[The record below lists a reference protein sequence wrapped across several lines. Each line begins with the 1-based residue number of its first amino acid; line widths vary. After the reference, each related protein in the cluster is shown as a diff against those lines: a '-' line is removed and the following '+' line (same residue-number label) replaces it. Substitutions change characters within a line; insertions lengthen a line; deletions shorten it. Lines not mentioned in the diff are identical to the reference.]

1 MEAPDE
7 LSAGGGPV
15 LRQAQDERQTQDER
29 QARDEPFEG
38 LSEYPDSSGFG
49 VRSADRAGSAE
60 SRAQE
65 QRPRHEVTEVE
76 AAALVVRYQAGD
88 TEALARLHG
97 RLDHAIASFLR
108 RYRLSDL
115 PAPVSPHDLTQQSW
129 IILAE
134 IATRWRPRGSFLA
147 YFFRSFPREV
157 QRYVQRARP
166 TQRTRQA
173 QLVTLPHDDLIDQA
187 DRLEGE
193 GGPTEAA
200 VLWRIELAS
209 LSPRLRAAFLLRSV
223 DGCDFL
229 TIGRA
234 LGVSRATAHRL
245 YRSAL
250 AQLEVILDL
259 THPRLGR

>member
-1 MEAPDE
+1 MDAPDE
-7 LSAGGGPV
+7 LSADSGPV
-15 LRQAQDERQTQDER
+15 LRQAQDERRAQGDL
-29 QARDEPFEG
+29 APCEPVG
-38 LSEYPDSSGFG
+38 
-49 VRSADRAGSAE
+49 

-65 QRPRHEVTEVE
+65 RPRHEVTEAE
-76 AAALVVRYQAGD
+76 AAALVVSYQGGD
-88 TEALARLHG
+88 TESLARLHG

-115 PAPVSPHDLTQQSW
+115 PAPISPHDLRQQSW

-157 QRYVQRARP
+157 QRYVQRASP
-166 TQRTRQA
+166 TRQTRQA
-173 QLVTLPHDDLIDQA
+173 QVVIVPHDDLIGQA

-193 GGPTEAA
+193 GGATEAA
-200 VLWRIELAS
+200 VLWRMELDS
-209 LSPRLRAAFLLRSV
+209 LSPRLRTALLLRSV

-229 TIGRA
+229 TIGRV

-250 AQLEVILDL
+250 AQLEASAGDRASSPLMAGG
-259 THPRLGR
+259 PRSG